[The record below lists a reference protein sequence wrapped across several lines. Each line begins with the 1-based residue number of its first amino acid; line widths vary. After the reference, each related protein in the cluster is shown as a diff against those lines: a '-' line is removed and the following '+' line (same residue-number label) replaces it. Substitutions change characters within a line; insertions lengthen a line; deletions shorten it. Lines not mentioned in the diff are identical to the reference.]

1 MKNLEVKNKTRVQT
15 NSNTSA
21 SEQTTDH
28 EIIKNKITGE
38 KSANIRRLLIRME
51 TRKYSQITIKVP
63 AHRNGLLE
71 KTLALINEDVE
82 IKTLWRVININAID
96 RLGMTD
102 HGVVHFQIVS
112 NIALRLA
119 RILAKNQVRMSIT
132 RNYDLSNDDAELVI
146 LLASLF
152 HDLGMSISRE
162 GHEEFSLILSNTILH
177 RILDFLPVEE
187 RTIVISET
195 LHAIIAHRSDGVPY
209 TVEAGIVRVADALD
223 MSEGRSRIPYQAGKI
238 DIHAVSAA
246 AIDKVEILEGTD
258 RPIQI
263 NIWMN
268 NIAGIFQVDEPL
280 RRKLLGSGI
289 EKFVKVS
296 AYLTEG
302 EGKRLVKEFET
313 L

>member
-1 MKNLEVKNKTRVQT
+1 
-15 NSNTSA
+15 
-21 SEQTTDH
+21 
-28 EIIKNKITGE
+28 
-38 KSANIRRLLIRME
+38 ME
-51 TRKYSQITIKVP
+51 TRKYSQIDIRVP
-63 AHRNGLLE
+63 AHRNSMLE
-71 KTLALINEDVE
+71 KTQALINEDVE
-82 IKTLWRVININAID
+82 IKTLWRINNINAID

-102 HGVVHFQIVS
+102 HGVVHFQIVA

-119 RILAKNQVRMSIT
+119 RILTKNQVMMSIT
-132 RNYDLSNDDAELVI
+132 RNYDLSNDYAELVI

-162 GHEEFSLILSNTILH
+162 GHEEFSLIISNAILH

-187 RTIVISET
+187 RTIVTSET
-195 LHAIIAHRSDGVPY
+195 LHAIIAHRSDGIPY
-209 TVEAGIVRVADALD
+209 TVEAGIVRVADAMD

-246 AIDKVEILEGTD
+246 AIDKVEIQEGVD
-258 RPIQI
+258 KPIQI

-268 NIAGIFQVDEPL
+268 NIAGIFQVDELL

-289 EKFVKVS
+289 EKYVKVS

-302 EGKRLVKEFET
+302 EGNRLVKEFEAT
-313 L
+313 

>member
-1 MKNLEVKNKTRVQT
+1 
-15 NSNTSA
+15 
-21 SEQTTDH
+21 
-28 EIIKNKITGE
+28 
-38 KSANIRRLLIRME
+38 ME
-51 TRKYSQITIKVP
+51 TRKYAQIDIRVP
-63 AHRNGLLE
+63 TRHNALLE
-71 KTLALINEDVE
+71 RTLELINDDVE
-82 IKTLWRVININAID
+82 IKTLWRVINVNAID

-102 HGVVHFQIVS
+102 HGAVHFQIVA

-119 RILAKNQVRMSIT
+119 RILAKNQVIMSIT
-132 RNYDLSNDDAELVI
+132 QNFGLPEDDAEEVI

-162 GHEEFSLILSNTILH
+162 GHEEFSLILANSLLH
-177 RILDFLPVEE
+177 RLLDFMPVEE

-195 LHAIIAHRSDGVPY
+195 LHAIIAHRAGGVPY
-209 TVEAGIVRVADALD
+209 TIEAGIVRVADALD

-246 AIDKVEILEGTD
+246 AIDRVEILDGAEK
-258 RPIQI
+258 PILI

-268 NIAGIFQVDEPL
+268 NIAGIFQVDELL

-289 EKFVKVS
+289 ERYVKVS

-302 EGKRLVKEFET
+302 GEQRLVKEFSAP
-313 L
+313 

>member
-1 MKNLEVKNKTRVQT
+1 
-15 NSNTSA
+15 
-21 SEQTTDH
+21 
-28 EIIKNKITGE
+28 
-38 KSANIRRLLIRME
+38 ME
-51 TRKYSQITIKVP
+51 TRKYAQIDIRVP
-63 AHRNGLLE
+63 TRRNTLIEKALE
-71 KTLALINEDVE
+71 LINDDIE
-82 IKTLWRVININAID
+82 IKTLWRVINVNAID

-102 HGVVHFQIVS
+102 HGVVHFQIVA

-119 RILAKNQVRMSIT
+119 RILAKNQVVMSIT
-132 RNYDLSNDDAELVI
+132 QNYALAYENAELVI

-162 GHEEFSLILSNTILH
+162 GHEEFSLILANGILH

-195 LHAIIAHRSDGVPY
+195 LHAIIAHRSGGVPY

-246 AIDKVEILEGTD
+246 AIDRVEILDGTAK
-258 RPIQI
+258 PIQI

-268 NIAGIFQVDEPL
+268 NIAGIFQVDELL

-289 EKFVKVS
+289 EIYVQVS

-302 EGKRLVKEFET
+302 EEQRLVKEFT
-313 L
+313 TS